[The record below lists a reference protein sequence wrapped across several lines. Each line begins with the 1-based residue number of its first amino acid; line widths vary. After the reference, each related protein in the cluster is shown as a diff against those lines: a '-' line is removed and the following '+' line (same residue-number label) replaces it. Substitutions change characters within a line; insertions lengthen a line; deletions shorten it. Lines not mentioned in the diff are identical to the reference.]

1 MRLKIFVAI
10 MLCTVYSFAQ
20 IPVGYYST
28 ATGVGYTLKTQLYNK
43 IKNHT
48 NLGYAGLWTAYATT
62 DRDNQYENDNT
73 IFDLY
78 SENPIGTDP
87 VTFLYNTNQCG
98 TYTTQGNCYNREHI
112 VPQSIF
118 NSASPMQSDAHFIV
132 PVDGYV
138 NGMRSDNPHGNVA
151 VASWTSLNGS
161 KRGTSAVPGYTGTVF
176 EPLNEFKGDIA
187 RMYFYFATRYENL
200 VASYTSYPMFNGTSN
215 QVFSNAFLNMLISW
229 HNQDSVSAREI
240 ARNNAIYTLQ
250 NNRNPFIDH
259 PEYVGMIWGGN
270 TNPVP
275 QSITFNSLANVPYS
289 NDTITLNATSS
300 SNLPISYSSSNPN
313 VATVFDNFVTIVG
326 VGTTTITASQNG
338 NAFYT
343 AATPVSQSLTIIQAT
358 QTITF
363 NALASKVL
371 GDSPFILTATGGASG
386 NAITYVSSN
395 PAVATVSGNS
405 ITIVGVGNT
414 NITASQLGNANF
426 LAAAD
431 VVRNLT
437 VTNGILAGWDFSTLT
452 GGTGINNFGAS
463 PYTATFSTANC
474 SVGGLTRGAGI
485 LAPTTSAAAARAWGG
500 TVNTATATSA
510 ININSFITF
519 MIKPSIGYAL
529 DLGSINPIDYRRS
542 STGATNALVQY
553 NINGGTYVPV
563 ATLNFTNNSSSGAS
577 AGTIDLS
584 TITALQNIHSSRT
597 ITIRIIPYGGTGGSF
612 YFYDRAVSSAYDLSI
627 LGNIRLCNS
636 SSSNA
641 FDTILF
647 SATPYLWNGQSLSSS
662 GTYTFLTI
670 NSLGCD
676 SVATLNLTVLPN
688 HSTLNLKAFL
698 EGYYVTSNLMSPV
711 LLNEGVGT
719 NSLLCDSITVE
730 LHSSSA
736 PYALAYTYTGVIGTN
751 GLLACTF
758 PGSAS
763 GNAYYIVVKHRN
775 SIETWSASPV
785 TVSAVTAYDFSNEI
799 SKAYGSNQA
808 SVGNGQYALFSGDMN
823 QDGYVDGADYPLFDV
838 DSQNGMYGIY
848 IATDLNGDGYVDG
861 VDYPLFDAN
870 SQYGIYSIAP

>member
-1 MRLKIFVAI
+1 MRLKIIVAF
-10 MLCTVYSFAQ
+10 MLCTVYSTAQ
-20 IPVGYYST
+20 IPAGYYST

-78 SENPIGTDP
+78 SENPTGTDP
-87 VTFLYNTNQCG
+87 VTFFYSTNQCG
-98 TYTTQGNCYNREHI
+98 IYTTQGNCYNREHI

-200 VASYTSYPMFNGTSN
+200 VAGYTSYPMFNGTSN
-215 QVFSNAFLNMLISW
+215 QVFSNPFLNMLISW

-240 ARNNAIYTLQ
+240 ARNNTIYTLQ

-259 PEYVGMIWGGN
+259 PEYVGMIWGNN
-270 TNPVP
+270 TNPVT
-275 QSITFNSLANVPYS
+275 QNITFNSLANVPYS

-300 SNLPISYSSSNPN
+300 SNLPISYTSSNPN
-313 VATVFDNFVTIVG
+313 VASVFGNFVTIVG

-371 GDSPFILTATGGASG
+371 GDAPFILTATGGASG
-386 NAITYVSSN
+386 NTITYVSSN

-437 VTNGILAGWDFSTLT
+437 VTNGVLAGWDFSTLA

-463 PYTATFSTANC
+463 PYAATFSTPNC
-474 SVGGLTRGAGI
+474 SVGGITRGAGI
-485 LAPTTSAAAARAWGG
+485 LTPTNSAAAARAWGG

-510 ININSFITF
+510 MNINSFITF
-519 MIKPSIGYAL
+519 TIKPLSGYAL

-542 STGATNALVQY
+542 STGATNALLQY
-553 NINGGTYVPV
+553 SINGGTYVSV

-584 TITALQNIHSSRT
+584 TITALQNIHSSQT
-597 ITIRIIPYGGTGGSF
+597 ITVRIIPYGGTGGSF

-627 LGNIRLCNS
+627 LGNIRLCNA
-636 SSSNA
+636 SSSNTI
-641 FDTILF
+641 DTILL
-647 SATPYLWNGQSLSSS
+647 SATPYLWNGQSISSS
-662 GTYTFLTI
+662 GTYTFSTI

-676 SVATLNLTVLPN
+676 SVATLNLTVLSN
-688 HSTLNLKAFL
+688 HNTLNLKAFL
-698 EGYYVTSNLMSPV
+698 EGYYVSSNLMSPV

-758 PGSAS
+758 PGSAN

-785 TVSAVTAYDFSNEI
+785 TITAETTYDFSNAI
-799 SKAYGSNQA
+799 SKAYGNNQA
-808 SVGNGQYALFSGDMN
+808 AVGNGQYALFSGDIN
-823 QDGYVDGADYPLFDV
+823 QDGFVDVGDYPLFDT
-838 DSQNGMYGIY
+838 DLQNGIYGIY
-848 IATDLNGDGYVDG
+848 IASDLNGDGFVDVG
-861 VDYPLFDAN
+861 DYPLFDAN
-870 SQYGIYSIAP
+870 NQNGIYLITP

>member
-1 MRLKIFVAI
+1 

-270 TNPVP
+270 TNPAS

-300 SNLPISYSSSNPN
+300 SNLPISYTSSNPN

-371 GDSPFILTATGGASG
+371 GDAPFILTATGGASG

-437 VTNGILAGWDFSTLT
+437 VTNGVLAGWDFSNLT

-463 PYTATFSTANC
+463 PYAVTFSTANC

-500 TVNTATATSA
+500 MVNTATVTSA

-519 MIKPSIGYAL
+519 TIKPSSGYAL

-553 NINGGTYVPV
+553 SINGGTYVPV

-584 TITALQNIHSSRT
+584 TITAIQNIHSSQT

-612 YFYDRAVSSAYDLSI
+612 YFYDRAVSSAYDLSV
-627 LGNIRLCNS
+627 LGNIRLCNPS
-636 SSSNA
+636 YSNKI
-641 FDTILF
+641 DTIPL
-647 SATPYLWNGQSLSSS
+647 SATPYQWNGQSLSSS
-662 GTYTFLTI
+662 GTYTFSTI

-688 HSTLNLKAFL
+688 NSTLNLKAFL
-698 EGYYVTSNLMSPV
+698 EGYYISSNTMSSV
-711 LLNEGVGT
+711 LLNEGVGI

-799 SKAYGSNQA
+799 SKAYGNNQA

-838 DSQNGMYGIY
+838 DSQIGMYGIY

-861 VDYPLFDAN
+861 ADYPLFDAN
-870 SQYGIYSIAP
+870 SQYGIYSITP

>member
-1 MRLKIFVAI
+1 MRFKIIVAF
-10 MLCTVYSFAQ
+10 MLSTVYSVAQ
-20 IPVGYYST
+20 IPTGYYST

-43 IKNHT
+43 INNHT
-48 NLGYAGLWTAYATT
+48 NLGYAGLWSAYATT

-78 SENPIGTDP
+78 SENPTGSDP
-87 VTFLYNTNQCG
+87 VIFLYNTNQCG
-98 TYTTQGNCYNREHI
+98 IYTTQGNCYNREHI
-112 VPQSIF
+112 IPQSIF

-176 EPLNEFKGDIA
+176 EPLNDFKGDIA

-200 VASYTSYPMFNGTSN
+200 VAGYTSYPMFNGTSN
-215 QVFSNAFLNMLISW
+215 QVFSTAFLNMLISW

-240 ARNNAIYTLQ
+240 ARNNAIYALQ

-259 PEYVGMIWGGN
+259 PEYVGMIWGNN
-270 TNPVP
+270 TTPVG
-275 QSITFNSLANVPYS
+275 QNITFNSLANVPYS
-289 NDTITLNATSS
+289 NDTLTLTATSS
-300 SNLPISYSSSNPN
+300 SNLPISYTSSNPN
-313 VATVFDNFVTIVG
+313 VATVFGNLVTIVG
-326 VGTTTITASQNG
+326 IGTTTITASQNG
-338 NAFYT
+338 NTFYT

-371 GDSPFILTATGGASG
+371 GDAPFTLSASGGASG

-395 PAVATVSGNS
+395 PSVASVSGNS
-405 ITIVGVGNT
+405 ITIVGVGT
-414 NITASQLGNANF
+414 TTITASQLGNSYF

-431 VVRNLT
+431 VIRSLT
-437 VTNGILAGWDFSTLT
+437 VSNGILAGWDFSTLA
-452 GGTGINNFGAS
+452 GGTGSNNFGVS
-463 PYTATFSTANC
+463 PYNATFSSTNC

-500 TVNTATATSA
+500 TVNTATSSSA
-510 ININSFITF
+510 IGINSFITF
-519 MIKPSIGYAL
+519 TIKPSNGYAL
-529 DLGSINPIDYRRS
+529 DLGSMNPIDYRRS

-553 NINGGTYVPV
+553 SINGGTYVSI
-563 ATLNFTNNSSSGAS
+563 ATLNFTSNASAGAS

-584 TITALQNIHSSRT
+584 MIAALQNIHSSQT

-612 YFYDRAVSSAYDLSI
+612 YFYDRAASSAYDLSV

-636 SSSNA
+636 SHSNKI
-641 FDTILF
+641 DTIPL
-647 SATPYLWNGQSLSSS
+647 SASPYQWNGLSLTSS
-662 GTYTFLTI
+662 GAYTFTTI

-676 SVATLNLTVLPN
+676 SIATLHLTVLPN
-688 HSTLNLKAFL
+688 NSTLNLKAFL
-698 EGYYVTSNLMSPV
+698 EGYYISSNTMTPA
-711 LLNEGVGT
+711 LLNAGVG
-719 NSLLCDSITVE
+719 NDALLCDSMTVE
-730 LHSSSA
+730 LHQATA

-763 GNAYYIVVKHRN
+763 GNAYYIAVKHRN
-775 SIETWSASPV
+775 SIETWSANPV
-785 TVSAVTAYDFSNEI
+785 TITAETSYDFSNAI
-799 SKAYGSNQA
+799 TKAYGNNQA
-808 SVGNGQYALFSGDMN
+808 AVGNGQYALLSGDIN

-838 DSQNGMYGIY
+838 DSQNGIYGVY

-861 VDYPLFDAN
+861 ADYPLFDAN
-870 SQYGIYSIAP
+870 SQNGIYLITP